1 MYRNR
6 LLAIALILIL
16 LISLTACA
24 TEETPPLEEQKVKA
38 KDEEIAQLQE
48 ENKKLKDRIN
58 ELEKENKSL
67 LSRSIDVIEL
77 IKEKDMKG
85 LSEFVHPTKGLRFSP
100 YAYVDVEKDQV
111 FTKEEVAKLGED
123 TKTYTW
129 GNYDGSGEP
138 IDLNFND
145 YYDRFI
151 YDEDFANPH
160 IIGNNTIIGEGNTI
174 NNISEVY
181 SEGHFIE
188 LHFTGI
194 EQQYEGMDWR
204 SLILVFEQYE
214 GQWYLVG
221 IVHNEWTI

>member
-48 ENKKLKDRIN
+48 ENKKLRDRIN

-145 YYDRFI
+145 Y
-151 YDEDFANPH
+151 
-160 IIGNNTIIGEGNTI
+160 
-174 NNISEVY
+174 
-181 SEGHFIE
+181 
-188 LHFTGI
+188 
-194 EQQYEGMDWR
+194 
-204 SLILVFEQYE
+204 
-214 GQWYLVG
+214 
-221 IVHNEWTI
+221 